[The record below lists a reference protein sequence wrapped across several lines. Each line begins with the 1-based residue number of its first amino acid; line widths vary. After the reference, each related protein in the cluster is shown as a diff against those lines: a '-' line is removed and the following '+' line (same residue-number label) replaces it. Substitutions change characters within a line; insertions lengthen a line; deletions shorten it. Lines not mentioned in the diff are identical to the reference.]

1 MTNVFVP
8 SNDLAVSQLFFI
20 FVISKTIYNQTIML
34 SFVCDYSEG
43 AHPRILERL
52 AETNLVPQP
61 GYGSDEYTRSAR
73 EKIARAC
80 GCPHADIFFLTGRTK
95 TNQTVISSLLQSW
108 QGVIA
113 A

>member
-52 AETNLVPQP
+52 TETNLT
-61 GYGSDEYTRSAR
+61 TRTFGVFCWPPR
-73 EKIARAC
+73 
-80 GCPHADIFFLTGRTK
+80 HTK
-95 TNQTVISSLLQSW
+95 RRGKRFGAKVL
-108 QGVIA
+108 A
-113 A
+113 AA

>member
-52 AETNLVPQP
+52 TETPQP
-61 GYGSDEYTRSAR
+61 AFWGKSAG
-73 EKIARAC
+73 C
-80 GCPHADIFFLTGRTK
+80 GVRGGP
-95 TNQTVISSLLQSW
+95 
-108 QGVIA
+108 
-113 A
+113 

>member
-20 FVISKTIYNQTIML
+20 FVMSKTIYNQTIML

-52 AETNLVPQP
+52 TETNLT
-61 GYGSDEYTRSAR
+61 TRTFGVF
-73 EKIARAC
+73 C
-80 GCPHADIFFLTGRTK
+80 GLSRHAKRRSQRFWAKVL
-95 TNQTVISSLLQSW
+95 
-108 QGVIA
+108 A
-113 A
+113 AA

>member
-8 SNDLAVSQLFFI
+8 SIDLAVSQLFFI
-20 FVISKTIYNQTIML
+20 FVISKTFHHQTIML

-52 AETNLVPQP
+52 TETNLVPQP

-73 EKIARAC
+73 KKIARAC
-80 GCPHADIFFLTGRTK
+80 GCPDAGVFF
-95 TNQTVISSLLQSW
+95 QYFI
-108 QGVIA
+108 IY
-113 A
+113 

>member
-1 MTNVFVP
+1 MIFCDMTNVFVP

-61 GYGSDEYTRSAR
+61 GSPTAWRRKDAT
-73 EKIARAC
+73 
-80 GCPHADIFFLTGRTK
+80 
-95 TNQTVISSLLQSW
+95 
-108 QGVIA
+108 
-113 A
+113 

>member
-80 GCPHADIFFLTGRTK
+80 GRSCTTKGPSMAKQLCQRCPH
-95 TNQTVISSLLQSW
+95 N
-108 QGVIA
+108 
-113 A
+113 